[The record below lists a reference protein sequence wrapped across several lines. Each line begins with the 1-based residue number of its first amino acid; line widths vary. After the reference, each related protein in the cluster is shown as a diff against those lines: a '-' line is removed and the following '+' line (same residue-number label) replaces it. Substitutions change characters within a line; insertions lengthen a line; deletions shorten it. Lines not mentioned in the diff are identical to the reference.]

1 MSSRNWVCW
10 LKGHFWH
17 FYNGT
22 IEPTSTPLYYTC
34 GLLYGAAGS
43 TDMAVIDQERCRE
56 AFDEAK

>member
-34 GLLYGAAGS
+34 A
-43 TDMAVIDQERCRE
+43 RCGRRR
-56 AFDEAK
+56 